1 MAQKCH
7 RVLGVRRGCAGAR
20 LSPAKSQQEGTC
32 SQREHP
38 AKHPGWVGDTHGARP
53 GRGAVEGPSGKGQT
67 HPWVWPAPSTHRDL
81 PSRGIEM
88 TQEQIKE
95 PRAEFW
101 GPTRPAGGSPSG
113 APTCNLKSLSLYYHH
128 LRHHC
133 CHRHEF
139 GKKRPS
145 MGDAGMVLPVLCV
158 RELLPAGAASVPW
171 GTTRHSRPYQE
182 LTTGWGS

>member
-1 MAQKCH
+1 MPSSTRDAP
-7 RVLGVRRGCAGAR
+7 RVRRGPAQPSQVPTGRNMFSTRTSCKTPGVGGGHSRCQTWAR
-20 LSPAKSQQEGTC
+20 
-32 SQREHP
+32 
-38 AKHPGWVGDTHGARP
+38 
-53 GRGAVEGPSGKGQT
+53 GRGGTLRQGAN
-67 HPWVWPAPSTHRDL
+67 PWVWPAPSTRRDL

-171 GTTRHSRPYQE
+171 GTTRHGHPHQE